1 MKNLLSDLRKEFD
14 YVLIDSP
21 AGIDGGFKLATADSD
36 RIIVVTTPQIAA
48 IHDADCVIQLLH
60 RKKVPRIDLLV
71 NGYRRQM
78 VRDGNMLDIPDICE
92 LLGSGAS
99 GCCSGRRGDYH
110 QPEPRGTGDR
120 EAYGFRHLLPEYCTA
135 GLPAWKSQYRI
146 IFITKGCSPDSSGGI
161 MPESWCR
168 MCHRSKG
175 VAKERLKLMIDSRR
189 KQLDD
194 ETMAQIRHEI
204 GEIVTRYVDIEPE
217 NVEIKI
223 ILKDYICSN
232 NTN

>member
-1 MKNLLSDLRKEFD
+1 
-14 YVLIDSP
+14 
-21 AGIDGGFKLATADSD
+21 
-36 RIIVVTTPQIAA
+36 
-48 IHDADCVIQLLH
+48 
-60 RKKVPRIDLLV
+60 
-71 NGYRRQM
+71 
-78 VRDGNMLDIPDICE
+78 
-92 LLGSGAS
+92 
-99 GCCSGRRGDYH
+99 
-110 QPEPRGTGDR
+110 
-120 EAYGFRHLLPEYCTA
+120 
-135 GLPAWKSQYRI
+135 
-146 IFITKGCSPDSSGGI
+146 

-194 ETMAQIRHEI
+194 RHEI

>member
-1 MKNLLSDLRKEFD
+1 
-14 YVLIDSP
+14 
-21 AGIDGGFKLATADSD
+21 
-36 RIIVVTTPQIAA
+36 
-48 IHDADCVIQLLH
+48 
-60 RKKVPRIDLLV
+60 
-71 NGYRRQM
+71 
-78 VRDGNMLDIPDICE
+78 
-92 LLGSGAS
+92 
-99 GCCSGRRGDYH
+99 
-110 QPEPRGTGDR
+110 
-120 EAYGFRHLLPEYCTA
+120 
-135 GLPAWKSQYRI
+135 
-146 IFITKGCSPDSSGGI
+146 

-194 ETMAQIRHEI
+194 ETLAQIRH
-204 GEIVTRYVDIEPE
+204 DIEPE

>member
-1 MKNLLSDLRKEFD
+1 
-14 YVLIDSP
+14 
-21 AGIDGGFKLATADSD
+21 
-36 RIIVVTTPQIAA
+36 
-48 IHDADCVIQLLH
+48 
-60 RKKVPRIDLLV
+60 
-71 NGYRRQM
+71 
-78 VRDGNMLDIPDICE
+78 
-92 LLGSGAS
+92 
-99 GCCSGRRGDYH
+99 
-110 QPEPRGTGDR
+110 
-120 EAYGFRHLLPEYCTA
+120 
-135 GLPAWKSQYRI
+135 
-146 IFITKGCSPDSSGGI
+146 

-175 VAKERLKLMIDSRR
+175 VAKER

-194 ETMAQIRHEI
+194 ETLAQIRHEI

>member
-1 MKNLLSDLRKEFD
+1 
-14 YVLIDSP
+14 
-21 AGIDGGFKLATADSD
+21 
-36 RIIVVTTPQIAA
+36 
-48 IHDADCVIQLLH
+48 
-60 RKKVPRIDLLV
+60 
-71 NGYRRQM
+71 
-78 VRDGNMLDIPDICE
+78 
-92 LLGSGAS
+92 
-99 GCCSGRRGDYH
+99 
-110 QPEPRGTGDR
+110 
-120 EAYGFRHLLPEYCTA
+120 
-135 GLPAWKSQYRI
+135 
-146 IFITKGCSPDSSGGI
+146 

-194 ETMAQIRHEI
+194 
-204 GEIVTRYVDIEPE
+204 DIEPE

>member
-1 MKNLLSDLRKEFD
+1 
-14 YVLIDSP
+14 
-21 AGIDGGFKLATADSD
+21 
-36 RIIVVTTPQIAA
+36 
-48 IHDADCVIQLLH
+48 
-60 RKKVPRIDLLV
+60 
-71 NGYRRQM
+71 
-78 VRDGNMLDIPDICE
+78 
-92 LLGSGAS
+92 
-99 GCCSGRRGDYH
+99 
-110 QPEPRGTGDR
+110 
-120 EAYGFRHLLPEYCTA
+120 
-135 GLPAWKSQYRI
+135 
-146 IFITKGCSPDSSGGI
+146 

-194 ETMAQIRHEI
+194 ETMAQICHEI
-204 GEIVTRYVDIEPE
+204 GE